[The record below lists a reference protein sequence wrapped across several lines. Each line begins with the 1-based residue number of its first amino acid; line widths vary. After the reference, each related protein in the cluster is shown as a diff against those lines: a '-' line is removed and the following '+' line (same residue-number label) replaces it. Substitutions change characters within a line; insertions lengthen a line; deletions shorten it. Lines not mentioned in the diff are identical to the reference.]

1 MLGCTCFA
9 HTTTHPP
16 LSSFS
21 LPPPKQQH
29 NQNKAPSLV
38 APFIALGPV
47 VIDADANATFKATIK
62 PGVSPLPFAY
72 NCTLVQGSDANAR
85 TAVEGALLT
94 GNCSADGV
102 VAATFPALAAT
113 SYFLRLQVN
122 NSNSSVEAQPYAPLS
137 ATQDVPILL
146 VRRAWLFCV
155 FEGVVFSG
163 CFFFFGFVFCFVFCF
178 VVFCFFVSHPT
189 PKQKKQKNNN
199 RLPSANRPASLTL
212 PERSTH
218 LRLPRRR
225 RPATF
230 TFSSK

>member
-1 MLGCTCFA
+1 MGCTCFA

-163 CFFFFGFVFCFVFCF
+163 CFFFLVLCFVLCFVLWFFVFL
-178 VVFCFFVSHPT
+178 SHT
-189 PKQKKQKNNN
+189 QLLNKKNKKTTTGSQV
-199 RLPSANRPASLTL
+199 RID
-212 PERSTH
+212 
-218 LRLPRRR
+218 LRL
-225 RPATF
+225 
-230 TFSSK
+230 